1 MVSQVLSHY
10 KIVHKIGAGGMGEV
24 YLAEDTTLRRQ
35 VALKLL
41 PVHLTGDRERLR
53 RFQQEA
59 RAASALNH
67 PNILTIHEVDQADGF
82 HFIVTEF
89 IEGKTLRSLLKQ
101 SQLELP
107 SLLDIIIQVASALA
121 AAHAKGIVHRDIK
134 PENIMV
140 RDDGY
145 VKVLDFGLAKLTEPE
160 TSDPSSSTWVDTTPG
175 VLLGTVQYM
184 SPEQVRGSEIDA
196 RTDIWSLGVVLY
208 EAVSRRLL
216 HQARSTGDVMVS
228 ILDREPAPLTDHSP
242 DVPPELARIVHR
254 CLQKDPGARYQS
266 AEELVADLKT
276 LRLEP
281 KSRTASTV
289 IMDHPPPPHRIWTRG
304 RAIVA
309 AGIVVILT
317 CTFIAYALLSRR
329 STSAHQPQIRSLVV
343 LPLKNLS
350 GDPAQDYFADGMTE
364 ALISE
369 LARLGS
375 LRVIS
380 RTTAMQYKNS
390 NKALPQISHELNVDG
405 VLEGSVIRA
414 GDNVR
419 INIQLI
425 QALPEEHQLW
435 TEQYDRNLRNVMALH
450 SDVAHSIAHELKLK
464 LMPADQVRPKSTVN
478 PEAYDAYLKGMFY
491 LNQATPEGTT
501 KGLAFLNEAVQK
513 DPTNALPYAYLALG
527 YATLGHGPSPPPDAF
542 VLARKQALKALE
554 IDETIAEAHLVLA
567 QLTMYDEKTWDW
579 PSADLR
585 LKRAMELNPTLAAAD
600 AHYAWYVVLF
610 DRWDEGFAY
619 MKRAQEVDPLAP
631 LWPAWQGSLYWWVG
645 RSSEAIPECQK
656 ALELNPNFPVALSV
670 LGRAYSDTGKHEEAI
685 AAQQKAAAINSAYL
699 WSLGYAY
706 ARAGKRAEALR
717 TAEEIKKTQ
726 GDRYEL
732 AVIHAA
738 LGNNEEA
745 LRSLETSYEQ
755 GKLSPWARNL
765 HVFAHLRN
773 DPRFQELLRKMN
785 LPN

>member
-1 MVSQVLSHY
+1 
-10 KIVHKIGAGGMGEV
+10 MGEV

-41 PVHLTGDRERLR
+41 PAHLTGDRERLR

-89 IEGKTLRSLLKQ
+89 IEGRTLRSLLKE

-107 SLLDIIIQVASALA
+107 SLLDIVIQVASALA

-160 TSDPSSSTWVDTTPG
+160 TANPSSSTWVDTTPG
-175 VLLGTVQYM
+175 VLVGTVQYM
-184 SPEQVRGSEIDA
+184 SPEQVRGNEIDA
-196 RTDIWSLGVVLY
+196 RTDIWSLGVVIY
-208 EAVSRRLL
+208 EAVSQRPL

-228 ILDREPAPLTDHSP
+228 ILDREPAPLTTQVP
-242 DVPPELARIVHR
+242 DVPAELERIVHK
-254 CLQKDPGARYQS
+254 CLQKDPEARYQS
-266 AEELVADLKT
+266 AEELVGDLK
-276 LRLEP
+276 RLKHQPEA
-281 KSRTASTV
+281 RTASTV
-289 IMDHPPPPHRIWTRG
+289 IMDQPPPRRIWTRG
-304 RAIVA
+304 HAIAA
-309 AGIVVILT
+309 AGIVAILV
-317 CTFIAYALLSRR
+317 CIFIAYVVLSRR

-350 GDPAQDYFADGMTE
+350 GDPGQEYFADGMTE
-364 ALISE
+364 ALIND
-369 LARLGS
+369 LAKIGS

-390 NKALPQISHELNVDG
+390 PKALPQITQELNVDF
-405 VLEGSVIRA
+405 VLEGSVIRS
-414 GDNVR
+414 GDSVR

-464 LMPADQVRPKSTVN
+464 LMPEDQVRSASTVN

-542 VLARKQALKALE
+542 ALARKQALKALE

-645 RSSEAIPECQK
+645 RSGEAIPECQK

-670 LGRAYSDTGKHEEAI
+670 LGRAYSDTGKHDEAI

-706 ARAGKRAEALR
+706 ARAGKRGDALR

-755 GKLSPWARNL
+755 GKLSPWVRNL
-765 HVFAHLRN
+765 HVFANLRN
-773 DPRFQELLRKMN
+773 DPRFQELVRKMN
-785 LPN
+785 LPSSNTR

>member
-10 KIVHKIGAGGMGEV
+10 KILHKIGAGGMGEV
-24 YLAEDTTLRRQ
+24 YLAEDKTLRRQ

-41 PVHLTGDRERLR
+41 PANLTGDRERLR

-89 IEGKTLRSLLKQ
+89 IEGKTLRTLLKE

-107 SLLDIIIQVASALA
+107 ALLDVIIQVASALA

-134 PENIMV
+134 PENVMV

-175 VLLGTVQYM
+175 VLMGTVQYM
-184 SPEQVRGSEIDA
+184 SPEQVRGNEIDA

-208 EAVSRRLL
+208 EAVSQQPL

-228 ILDREPAPLTDHSP
+228 ILEREPAPLTSRVP
-242 DVPPELARIVHR
+242 DAPAELERIVHK
-254 CLQKDPGARYQS
+254 CLRKDPEARYQS
-266 AEELVADLKT
+266 AEELVGDLKR
-276 LRLEP
+276 LRHQPE
-281 KSRTASTV
+281 SRTASTV
-289 IMDHPPPPHRIWTRG
+289 IMDQPPPRRIWTRG
-304 RAIVA
+304 HAIAAAAIVA
-309 AGIVVILT
+309 ILA
-317 CTFIAYALLSRR
+317 CIFISYAVLSRR
-329 STSAHQPQIRSLVV
+329 SAAHQPQIRSLVV

-350 GDPAQDYFADGMTE
+350 GDPAQEYFADGMTE
-364 ALISE
+364 ALISD

-390 NKALPQISHELNVDG
+390 PKALPQITQELHVDG
-405 VLEGSVIRA
+405 VLEGSVMRS

-435 TEQYDRNLRNVMALH
+435 TQQYNRNLRNVLALH
-450 SDVAHSIAHELKLK
+450 SDVAHSIAHELKLT
-464 LMPADQVRPKSTVN
+464 LMPADQVRPNSTVN

-527 YATLGHGPSPPPDAF
+527 HATLGHGPSPPPEAF
-542 VLARKQALKALE
+542 VQARQAALKALE

-645 RSSEAIPECQK
+645 RSGEAIPECQK

-670 LGRAYSDTGKHEEAI
+670 LGRAYSDTGRHDEAI
-685 AAQQKAAAINSAYL
+685 ATQQKAAALNSAYL

-706 ARAGKRAEALR
+706 ARAGKRTDALR

-732 AVIHAA
+732 AVILAA

-755 GKLSPWARNL
+755 GKLSPWVRNL

-773 DPRFQELLRKMN
+773 NPRFQELLRKMN
-785 LPN
+785 LPS

>member
-10 KIVHKIGAGGMGEV
+10 KILNKIGAGGMGEV

-41 PVHLTGDRERLR
+41 PGHLTGDRERLR

-67 PNILTIHEVDQADGF
+67 PNILTIHEVDQADGV

-89 IEGKTLRSLLKQ
+89 IEGKTLRSLLKE
-101 SQLELP
+101 SELQLP
-107 SLLDIIIQVASALA
+107 ALLDVIIQVASALA

-160 TSDPSSSTWVDTTPG
+160 TSDPSSSTWIDTTPG
-175 VLLGTVQYM
+175 VLVGTVQYM
-184 SPEQVRGSEIDA
+184 SPEQVRADEIDA

-208 EAVSRRLL
+208 EAVSRQPL

-228 ILDREPAPLTDHSP
+228 ILDREPAPLATRAP
-242 DVPPELARIVHR
+242 EVPRELERIVHK
-254 CLQKDPGARYQS
+254 CLQKDPAARYQS
-266 AEELVADLKT
+266 AEELVNDLK
-276 LRLEP
+276 RLKHQP
-281 KSRTASTV
+281 QSRTASTV
-289 IMDHPPPPHRIWTRG
+289 IMDRPSHRRRWTR
-304 RAIVA
+304 RRTFAAAAVIVA
-309 AGIVVILT
+309 TLV
-317 CTFIAYALLSRR
+317 CTFIAYTLLSRR
-329 STSAHQPQIRSLVV
+329 SISAQQPQIRSLVV

-350 GDPAQDYFADGMTE
+350 GDPAQEYFADGMTE
-364 ALISE
+364 ALITD
-369 LARLGS
+369 LAKLGS

-419 INIQLI
+419 ITIQLI

-464 LMPADQVRPKSTVN
+464 LLPTDQVRSSTVN

-501 KGLAFLNEAVQK
+501 KGLTFLNEAVQK

-542 VLARKQALKALE
+542 PLAREKALKALE

-567 QLTMYDEKTWDW
+567 ELTMYDEKTWDW

-645 RSSEAIPECQK
+645 RSGEAIPECKK

-685 AAQQKAAAINSAYL
+685 AAQQKAAALNSSYL

-706 ARAGKRAEALR
+706 ARAGKRTDALR
-717 TAEEIKKTQ
+717 TAQEIKRTQ

-732 AVIHAA
+732 AVIYAA

-745 LRSLETSYEQ
+745 LGSLETSYAQ
-755 GKLSPWARNL
+755 GKLSPWVRNL
-765 HVFAHLRN
+765 HVFANLRN
-773 DPRFQELLRKMN
+773 DPRFQELVRKMN
-785 LPN
+785 LPS